1 MPSVTH
7 PHSLLPSW
15 PKTALNISDKW
26 ENLLISTYHSENAT
40 DVWKKDGSIMTCPVV
55 SRSTWRVR
63 LVSRAWL
70 LLLGI
75 WSVLYLFR
83 GLCCFGLNL
92 YFAIW
97 ISDMFQVSNKRTILL
112 NFTSVHENKN
122 PCSIRTGNLRV
133 GRPRHHQLCYRG
145 RQQIMLVH
153 V

>member
-122 PCSIRTGNLRV
+122 PCSIQTGNLRV